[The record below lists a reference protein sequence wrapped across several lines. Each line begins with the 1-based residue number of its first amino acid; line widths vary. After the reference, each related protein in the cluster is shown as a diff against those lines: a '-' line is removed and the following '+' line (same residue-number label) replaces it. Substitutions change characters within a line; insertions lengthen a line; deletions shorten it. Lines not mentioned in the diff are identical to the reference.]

1 MIEKKPDINANK
13 INFRYPKNLKKK
25 GIKSSG
31 NNFIPIAIAINKPPK
46 NGFFLKQNIH
56 ENIVKHNIKLSLCK
70 FPNPSIIT
78 RGFKKYHTMYFV
90 LDVLIKILFQKTN
103 KFLQLDKHT

>member
-78 RGFKKYHTMYFV
+78 IGFKKYHTMYFGSSFRYSNKNFV
-90 LDVLIKILFQKTN
+90 PKNKQISPIK
-103 KFLQLDKHT
+103 

>member
-31 NNFIPIAIAINKPPK
+31 NNFIPIAIAIK
-46 NGFFLKQNIH
+46 
-56 ENIVKHNIKLSLCK
+56 
-70 FPNPSIIT
+70 
-78 RGFKKYHTMYFV
+78 
-90 LDVLIKILFQKTN
+90 
-103 KFLQLDKHT
+103 